1 MIIIMIF
8 IIISYLLI
16 YSFNDLDSIFNIQ
29 KAICN
34 PHSIILHLAIETAS
48 DILEKLLVHVPKP
61 LVCDHVYE
69 HIDGVHPPV
78 PGIEDQV
85 PEHINLQKLSF
96 VKIEYFGGK
105 RQPVHQAQQ
114 GKGGKRKEGGK

>member
-1 MIIIMIF
+1 MNYSQFLHTIKGGGVIWAMPKRKGVYLGFLPSLGPKVAMIIIMIF

-48 DILEKLLVHVPKP
+48 DILEK
-61 LVCDHVYE
+61 
-69 HIDGVHPPV
+69 
-78 PGIEDQV
+78 
-85 PEHINLQKLSF
+85 
-96 VKIEYFGGK
+96 
-105 RQPVHQAQQ
+105 
-114 GKGGKRKEGGK
+114 